1 MAKVVLEE
9 REFAALVARL
19 DALESAAFQKEVK
32 KENFTDLVG
41 NFPFDHPYPVNE
53 KEPTFVFSKRR
64 NDDAWT
70 AFMMLAKAYLR
81 ENHRFY
87 MSETRTGSGV
97 PYIRWNDSEKVR
109 IIAKEPYEKRV
120 LAAKMVSEMV
130 EVFNKYF
137 VEAHGEVI
145 YKPSKEGSPIV
156 VRTVR

>member
-53 KEPTFVFSKRR
+53 KEPTFV
-64 NDDAWT
+64 
-70 AFMMLAKAYLR
+70 
-81 ENHRFY
+81 
-87 MSETRTGSGV
+87 
-97 PYIRWNDSEKVR
+97 WNDSEKVR